1 MQEKLAT
8 HYVSNKDFASE
19 INIYRKSY
27 LEAQANSIQPPQMS
41 ESIGYAILR
50 IANKLSTAHNFV
62 GYSFK
67 DEMIADG
74 VMKCI
79 RKIHL
84 FDSDRS
90 DNAFA
95 YATQIIFNAFIER
108 IKIERRQ
115 TSIKAKMVN
124 EKLSSDFV
132 MHGGMQDDPDFS
144 NAFVEFLK
152 DNEVL
157 VDHYATTKD
166 DKKFKVHDSLVHRNK
181 TAYTKNVKV
190 EDEAFDLTE
199 FGI

>member
-1 MQEKLAT
+1 MKN
-8 HYVSNKDFASE
+8 HYVSNKELFIACKAYSNAYKQSKLDGIE
-19 INIYRKSY
+19 T
-27 LEAQANSIQPPQMS
+27 PPVP
-41 ESIGYAILR
+41 EDIGHAILQ
-50 IANKLSTAHNFV
+50 ISTRLMNNHNFV

-67 DEMIADG
+67 DEMIADA
-74 VMKCI
+74 VYKCI
-79 RKIHL
+79 KKVHN
-84 FDSDRS
+84 FDPEKS
-90 DNAFA
+90 DNPFAFLS
-95 YATQIIFNAFIER
+95 QISWNSAIER

-181 TAYTKNVKV
+181 TAYTKTVKV